1 MHFVV
6 GGEEYKLDRN
16 RVEFVMKKI
25 EPESIQKHFV
35 ELLGTKYPPK
45 QVFAAIAGRR
55 RASFTTQEAVRV
67 LTKLGF
73 ECREVGLR
81 RESINVLTRPNVD
94 EVEALEGQSMQD
106 RIVALES
113 GLATAYLAIAQL
125 QRRIEAVS
133 AK

>member
-16 RVEFVMKKI
+16 RVELVMKKI
-25 EPESIQKHFV
+25 EPESIQKHLV

-45 QVFAAIAGRR
+45 QVFAAITGRR

-73 ECREVGLR
+73 ECREVGHR
-81 RESINVLTRPNVD
+81 SEDIKTLTPLKTD
-94 EVEALEGQSMQD
+94 ETASLQGVSTEE

-113 GLATAYLAIAQL
+113 GLATAHLAIAQL
-125 QRRIEAVS
+125 QRRIEILHAN
-133 AK
+133 

>member
-6 GGEEYKLDRN
+6 GGEEYKFDRS
-16 RVEFVMKKI
+16 RVEFIMKKV

-45 QVFAAIAGRR
+45 QVFATITGRR

-67 LTKLGF
+67 LTKIGF
-73 ECREVGLR
+73 ECREVGHR
-81 RESINVLTRPNVD
+81 SDGSKTLTPLKTD
-94 EVEALEGQSMQD
+94 ETASLQGVSTEE

-113 GLATAYLAIAQL
+113 GLATAHLAIAQL
-125 QRRIEAVS
+125 QQRIEAVS
-133 AK
+133 AN